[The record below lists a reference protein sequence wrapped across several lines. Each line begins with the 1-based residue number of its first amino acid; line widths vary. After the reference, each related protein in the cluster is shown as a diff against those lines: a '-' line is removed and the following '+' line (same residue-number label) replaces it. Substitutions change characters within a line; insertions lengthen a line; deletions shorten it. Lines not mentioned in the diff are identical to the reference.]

1 MSPSSKRSRFRCVSG
16 TNVLYIALMLLLP
29 VVASAGKILDF
40 IRNYDLND
48 YALGVN
54 ISVAQRPYTNTSDS
68 LIVYPY
74 LTSFVHATL
83 TNDWLLIADGDVGM
97 RKVTAGGWV
106 FGAVGRIQTLGF
118 GSEIPDELEGLSE
131 KRWAVEL
138 APLLAYRGWPVHIT
152 GKTYKE
158 VSGRHGGW
166 ISELRLELPLKRSWG
181 YVVPSIKAS
190 RLDETYAN
198 YYYQVT
204 PLAAAPGRPEYS
216 PGAATNLAVELSLG
230 YQLSENWLLS
240 GNFGYEKL
248 DKVIAD
254 SPIVDKDSIWSAD
267 IGLAYNAN
275 IFRSREFGADTYMM
289 PRYEFRVGMFQNNIR
304 TRVVR
309 DSADGSPGETID
321 LEDFLNAADSKT
333 VLDLGAIVRLNS
345 FHRLEFGYF
354 NLARASSATIEN
366 NIQFGAEEFQ
376 AGTRVD
382 VQSDLRITRVAYA
395 FSLMHDAQKELGV
408 MAGVHLSRLD
418 IAAFAPDTG
427 QRERSVASTPLPVI
441 GVHGS
446 VALGQKTFLA
456 SRVQIFRM
464 QFDDYSGSMNYA
476 NLELQHVV
484 GNRTSVGIGFN
495 FFDLKLDS
503 DNDGINGR
511 LEIRHYGPFVFVG
524 AHF

>member
-1 MSPSSKRSRFRCVSG
+1 MSPSSKRSFLSCVG
-16 TNVLYIALMLLLP
+16 GAEVLYVALMLLP
-29 VVASAGKILDF
+29 ATASAGKLLDF

-54 ISVAQRPYTNTSDS
+54 VSVSQRPYTNTRDS
-68 LIVYPY
+68 VIVYPY
-74 LTSFVHATL
+74 LTSFVHASL
-83 TNDWLLIADGDVGM
+83 TDDWLLIADGDLGI
-97 RKVTAGGWV
+97 RKVTEGGWV

-118 GSEIPDELEGLSE
+118 GSEIPDELQGISE
-131 KRWAVEL
+131 KRWTVEL

-152 GKTYKE
+152 AKTYKE
-158 VSGRHGGW
+158 ISGRHGGW
-166 ISELRLELPLKRSWG
+166 NSELRLELPIKRSWG

-204 PLAAAPGRPEYS
+204 PQAAAPGRPEYA

-230 YQLSENWLLS
+230 YQLSEKWLLS
-240 GNFGYEKL
+240 GNFAYEKL
-248 DKVIAD
+248 DKVIAS
-254 SPIVDKDSIWSAD
+254 SPIVDKDSIWSAG
-267 IGLAYNAN
+267 IGLAFNAN
-275 IFRSREFGADTYMM
+275 VFRSREFGADTYTM

-309 DSADGSPGETID
+309 DSADGSPGEVID

-345 FHRLEFGYF
+345 FNRLEFGYF

-382 VQSDLRITRVAYA
+382 VKSDLRITRIAYA

-418 IAAFAPDTG
+418 ITAFAPDTG

-446 VALGQKTFLA
+446 VALGQKTFLGA
-456 SRVQIFRM
+456 RVQIFRM
-464 QFDDYSGSMNYA
+464 QFDEYRGSMNYA
-476 NLELQHVV
+476 NLELQHML
-484 GNRTSVGIGFN
+484 GNRTSVGLGFN

-511 LEIRHYGPFVFVG
+511 LEIRHYGPVVFFG
-524 AHF
+524 THF